1 MSKTGTTV
9 RPPGG
14 IKMTYADKL
23 RWWLDDPNTP
33 ADAWMRLPFAEI
45 GRQAGVSEHNACRQI
60 PRILSG
66 RMGKSEKDLRS
77 IRMKFRRDEGLV

>member
-1 MSKTGTTV
+1 MSKTGTIV
-9 RPPGG
+9 QPSDGS
-14 IKMTYADKL
+14 KMAYADRL
-23 RWWLDDPNTP
+23 RLWLDDPDTP
-33 ADAWMRLPFAEI
+33 TDAWMRLTFAEI
-45 GRQAGVSEHNACRQI
+45 GRQAGVSEHNAYRQI